1 MTENKGE
8 KASEAPDCTTER
20 MPFCCRMSFTISAS
34 AGEDRVCKGTKR
46 ASLSSLAPLS
56 GVRLSTNS
64 APSSAQRVI
73 PDWYSAS
80 QTGQNIIWFIVLLF
94 SSEDI
99 IHTQSKCIDAGRLDY
114 LAADG
119 MLDDRVRSVNRLRV
133 HFDPI
138 RGKISQPS
146 LRNSGAG
153 VSRQFH
159 KAIIF

>member
-1 MTENKGE
+1 
-8 KASEAPDCTTER
+8 

-34 AGEDRVCKGTKR
+34 AGEDNVCSGTKR

-73 PDWYSAS
+73 PDSYSAS
-80 QTGQNIIWFIVLLF
+80 QTGQNMFIDSLF

-99 IHTQSKCIDAGRLDY
+99 VDIKSKLLDAGGLYY
-114 LAADG
+114 LTSSG
-119 MLDDRVRSVNRLRV
+119 MLDDRVSSVNRFRV

-138 RGKISQPS
+138 R
-146 LRNSGAG
+146 
-153 VSRQFH
+153 
-159 KAIIF
+159 